1 VISIIIPVWNKM
13 TQTAE
18 CLAHLVP
25 FLEPEDQLIV
35 VDNGSTDETQ
45 MLLEYWQRI
54 IPEQMD
60 IIRNEENR
68 GFGGANNQG
77 AELARNPI
85 LLWMS
90 NDVIVKGKF
99 QASLEMAFQGNR
111 QRVVCGRLVNWPGGW
126 NEFGDLIIPY
136 AEGWFIAVTKQF
148 FEVVGG
154 FDPQFFPCDYE
165 DVDLSY
171 RAAQAGYELVQG
183 KLPVQHRCGV
193 TATQLENRLEVTK
206 KHRMLFAKKWGL
218 MDAS

>member
-25 FLEPEDQLIV
+25 LLEPEDQLIV

-54 IPEQMD
+54 IPKQMD

-90 NDVIVKGKF
+90 NDVIVKNKF
-99 QASLEMAFQGNR
+99 QPELERIFSDSQNSVGCAR
-111 QRVVCGRLVNWPGGW
+111 IVDWRGGW
-126 NEFGDLIIPY
+126 NEFGDLVIPY

-154 FDPQFFPCDYE
+154 FDERFSPCDYE

-171 RAAQAGYELVQG
+171 RAAQAGYKLVQG
-183 KLPVQHRCGV
+183 KLPVQHRSGV
-193 TATQLENRLEVTK
+193 TATQLDDRVAITVRNR
-206 KHRMLFAKKWGL
+206 RLFAEKWGL
-218 MDAS
+218 MP